1 MTTGKAR
8 RPRPRFTGRAAIL
21 AVVVCAIVLSLA
33 YPLRE
38 YLAQR
43 HRIAELRSQIES
55 AQQRIDVLERRKSK
69 LEDPDYIRKLARQR
83 LHYRMPGETN
93 YVVVDRQEETGGGT
107 RAPAGSSSPAQ
118 QRPWFANLWKSVQQ
132 ANESGQS

>member
-1 MTTGKAR
+1 MTTGKKR
-8 RPRPRFTGRAAIL
+8 RPRFTGRAAIL

-43 HRIAELRSQIES
+43 HRIAELRAQIES
-55 AQQRIDVLERRKSK
+55 AEQRIDALERRKNK

-83 LHYRMPGETN
+83 LHYRVPGETN
-93 YVVVDRQEETGGGT
+93 YVVVDRQEEAGGT
-107 RAPAGSSSPAQ
+107 RPPAGSPSARAQ
-118 QRPWFANLWKSVQQ
+118 QRPWFTNLWKSVQQ
-132 ANESGQS
+132 ANESGQP